1 MQLLRKRLDDLDTQ
15 RKKLYLDY
23 HGGTISK
30 AEFDAASKAISRKWK
45 PCQQELTAYSTVDR
59 GADAAVCR
67 EEIGTMIGLSNL
79 RSLDRETVDRLIRT
93 IRIFDGR
100 RIEIVWNFSAPYSAL
115 IEDYERT
122 ENREGTE

>member
-1 MQLLRKRLDDLDTQ
+1 
-15 RKKLYLDY
+15 
-23 HGGTISK
+23 
-30 AEFDAASKAISRKWK
+30 
-45 PCQQELTAYSTVDR
+45 
-59 GADAAVCR
+59 
-67 EEIGTMIGLSNL
+67 MIGLSNL